1 MKRVFL
7 IVMDACGVG
16 AMPDWEKFDD
26 PHGANTLANVS
37 KACDGLHLPNLQK
50 LGLGNITSIQ
60 GVAPSDS
67 HIALFGKAAE
77 FSFGKD
83 TTTGHW
89 EMAGLPLDKP
99 FPVYPKGFPK
109 EIVDRFI
116 ELTGCGGILC
126 NEPASGTE
134 VLVRLG
140 EKHLETGWPII
151 YTSADSVF
159 QIATNAEKI
168 QLETLYHWCE
178 IAREILRGEHEAS
191 RVIAR
196 PFTGKTSKEF
206 RRLSEHRHDYAVKPR
221 GQTVLDFLS
230 AHNCETVSIGKIA
243 DIFCEVGIKR
253 IIPGKS
259 NEACLANIHETILE
273 ESNSNKLIFAN
284 LVETDSHF
292 GHRNDPIGFGEA
304 LEKIDLSLGEWIK
317 DLKDTDLLILTADHG
332 CDPTVAGTD
341 HTREFIPILAYS
353 PSMKEG
359 KSIGVRDTFAD
370 IAASTVD
377 WLNLSTRWQEQ
388 LMSGKSFLSKDI

>member
-37 KACDGLHLPNLQK
+37 KACDGLHLPNLQR

-67 HIALFGKAAE
+67 PIALFGKAAE

-159 QIATNAEKI
+159 QIATNAEKYFAVNTKPAALL
-168 QLETLYHWCE
+168 QGLS
-178 IAREILRGEHEAS
+178 REK
-191 RVIAR
+191 RV
-196 PFTGKTSKEF
+196 K
-206 RRLSEHRHDYAVKPR
+206 
-221 GQTVLDFLS
+221 
-230 AHNCETVSIGKIA
+230 N
-243 DIFCEVGIKR
+243 
-253 IIPGKS
+253 
-259 NEACLANIHETILE
+259 
-273 ESNSNKLIFAN
+273 FA
-284 LVETDSHF
+284 
-292 GHRNDPIGFGEA
+292 A
-304 LEKIDLSLGEWIK
+304 
-317 DLKDTDLLILTADHG
+317 
-332 CDPTVAGTD
+332 
-341 HTREFIPILAYS
+341 S
-353 PSMKEG
+353 PSIDMITQ
-359 KSIGVRDTFAD
+359 S
-370 IAASTVD
+370 
-377 WLNLSTRWQEQ
+377 NQED
-388 LMSGKSFLSKDI
+388 KRF